1 MNALKILLVGVCVG
15 SSAQVASANTTLENL
30 QHELL
35 QNNPQLMSVE
45 EKIKAQESS
54 ARSTLGRFAPKIA
67 VNAGYGDED
76 THEELNQG
84 YVGYL
89 SGSWNIF
96 NGGQDLL
103 ARNISQLELDIV
115 RSEREKTRRLLTRQL
130 KEIYF
135 TLLGHKKTIDL
146 LEDKSRFIQQQGQM
160 AQKKINAG
168 LTSAVDRIEL
178 DLTAN
183 SITLEKERLQS
194 EMQQLTK
201 ELESLLNKT
210 FESLPVASSDS
221 FETAAISVDPEKL
234 SEKNPE
240 IQRQQYLEEI
250 SFLQASQARFDFL
263 PEVNLRANYGRIT
276 PEYGDITKGSES
288 QLFLVLTW
296 ELFTGF
302 SKYHNLKA
310 ATYTTSSQKL
320 EKTQKHLEI
329 RSQAQNLI
337 TARDNLLRMKNL
349 QEQRLSFAKK
359 YYDLTLAEYRRGV
372 KNSGD
377 LEMATTSL
385 FSSRRKLIEL
395 DRDVSILN
403 AKISELI

>member
-1 MNALKILLVGVCVG
+1 MKLLKTLAFGLGLGC
-15 SSAQVASANTTLENL
+15 SAQVALASTTLESL
-30 QHELL
+30 QRELM
-35 QNNPQLMSVE
+35 QNNPQLLSAE
-45 EKIKAQESS
+45 EKIKAQEANSRSS
-54 ARSTLGRFAPKIA
+54 LGPFAPRIA
-67 VNAGYGDED
+67 LNAGYGNED
-76 THEELNQG
+76 THEESNQG

-89 SGSWNIF
+89 SGTWNLF
-96 NGGQDLL
+96 RGGRDLL
-103 ARNISQLELDIV
+103 AYDISKMDLEIARL
-115 RSEREKTRRLLTRQL
+115 EQEKSRRFLNRRL

-183 SITLEKERLQS
+183 SITLEKERLQT

-201 ELESLLNKT
+201 ELESLLKRS
-210 FESLPVASSDS
+210 FDSLPVASSDS
-221 FETAAISVDPEKL
+221 FETTPEAVDLERL
-234 SEKNPE
+234 NDKNPE
-240 IQRQQYLEEI
+240 MREQRYLEEI
-250 SFLQASQARFDFL
+250 AIIKASQARRNFL
-263 PEVNLRANYGRIT
+263 PEINLKANYGRIT
-276 PEYGDITKGSES
+276 PEYGNPMKGTESE
-288 QLFLVLTW
+288 FFVVLSW
-296 ELFTGF
+296 DLFTGF
-302 SKYHNLKA
+302 SKYHDLKSA
-310 ATYTTSSQKL
+310 SFTSSSRRHEKVQK
-320 EKTQKHLEI
+320 QLEI
-329 RSQAQNLI
+329 RSQVQNLV
-337 TARDNLLRMKNL
+337 TSRDNLLKLKSL
-349 QEQRLSFAKK
+349 QEQRLGFAKK

-395 DRDVSILN
+395 DRDISIFN